1 MKRTMGI
8 LLLVLVLAGLF
19 IGGGFLYRRLSAEP
33 RSDLEETELSER
45 HQMER
50 DKTPEPSLL
59 PETSAQEEAQEP
71 DSEAVPEP
79 VPETPEEPASVPLS
93 EDLTADFHVLDED
106 GNTVNLSD
114 SFGRPIVVNF
124 FATWCPPC
132 REELPYFDSAC
143 ERYGD
148 RIRFM
153 VVDLTDGTSDTVES
167 ATAFIRDE
175 NGYSLP
181 LFFDVDFSGVEAYQ
195 INAIP
200 VTLFIRADGSLL
212 HMQIGMLDENTLED
226 YLLQLL
232 A

>member
-1 MKRTMGI
+1 MKRSMI
-8 LLLVLVLAGLF
+8 ILVLVLLLAALL
-19 IGGGFLYRRLSAEP
+19 IGGGLLYRKLADMSGAEV
-33 RSDLEETELSER
+33 ENELSER
-45 HQMER
+45 HRM
-50 DKTPEPSLL
+50 DKDEPSEASL
-59 PETSAQEEAQEP
+59 PEDTSDLNDSSEPAAEA
-71 DSEAVPEP
+71 A
-79 VPETPEEPASVPLS
+79 PETAPAATDMPAPAPMSD
-93 EDLTADFHVLDED
+93 DLTADFHVLDEN

-114 SFGRPIVVNF
+114 YFGRPIVVNF

-132 REELPYFDSAC
+132 REELPYFDAAF

-148 RIRFM
+148 QICFM
-153 VVDLTDGTSDTVES
+153 VVDLTDGSNDTTES

-181 LFFDVDFSGVEAYQ
+181 LYFDVDFSGVEAYR

-212 HMQIGMLDENTLED
+212 YMRVGMLDENTLED